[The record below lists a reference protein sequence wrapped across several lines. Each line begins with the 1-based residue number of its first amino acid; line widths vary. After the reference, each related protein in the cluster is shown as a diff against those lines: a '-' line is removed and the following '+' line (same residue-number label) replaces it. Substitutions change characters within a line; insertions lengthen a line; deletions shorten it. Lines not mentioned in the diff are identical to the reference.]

1 MRSTKPFAAS
11 HDPNCLSPP
20 SEPALWCPQV
30 SHPLLEIQMPQ
41 LRWQVL
47 QAFRASGEHVYLVS
61 PLDHP
66 FHLFDHKRV
75 RELGEERQK
84 KGKPELT

>member
-41 LRWQVL
+41 PRGQVL
-47 QAFRASGEHVYLVS
+47 HAFRTSGEHVNLVS
-61 PLDHP
+61 TLDHP
-66 FHLFDHKRV
+66 LHLFDHERV
-75 RELGEERQK
+75 RELGEGRQK
-84 KGKPELT
+84 EGKPELI